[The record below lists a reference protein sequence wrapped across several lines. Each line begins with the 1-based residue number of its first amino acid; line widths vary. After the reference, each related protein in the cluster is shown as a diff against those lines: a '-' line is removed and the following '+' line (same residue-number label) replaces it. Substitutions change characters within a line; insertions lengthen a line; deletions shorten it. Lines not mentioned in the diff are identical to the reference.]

1 VTAPAIKPETGV
13 LAPGLAA
20 ITEVAADPAA
30 EAGKGGMARLSP
42 RLKAVA
48 LGASALDA
56 LAPSLAT
63 HLMLRHFTRPRVK
76 RGADYRS
83 QLPPGAQRLAVRHGD
98 RDLAL
103 WRWGDR
109 GSAVLLVHGW
119 EDNTGSML
127 PFVEPLRRLG
137 YQVFAMDAPGH
148 GLSPKGSTHLLDCSD
163 ALGRVL
169 ATFGPFKSIVAHSFG
184 ATAVCHLLSRVRRC
198 WFPDRMVLLSPM
210 RDMEQHLQVFA
221 DIALLSPDR
230 ADRLRQLAAGVVG
243 CRLDR
248 ISSYEVLP
256 ELTIPGLV
264 VHDRHDPVIPHAVG
278 ESIARIWQG
287 ARLVSTR
294 RLGHRRILKCPEVME
309 QIIQLHYRRD

>member
-1 VTAPAIKPETGV
+1 VTAPALKPENGV
-13 LAPGLAA
+13 IAA
-20 ITEVAADPAA
+20 SLRPIAEVSVDSTTTAS
-30 EAGKGGMARLSP
+30 KGGMARLSP
-42 RLKAVA
+42 VLKAVA

-56 LAPSLAT
+56 LAPTLAT

-76 RGADYRS
+76 RGADYRP
-83 QLPPGAQRLAVRHGD
+83 QLPQGARRLAVPHGD
-98 RDLAL
+98 RDLAV

-109 GSAVLLVHGW
+109 GPAVLLVHGW
-119 EDNTGSML
+119 EDNSGSML

-137 YQVFAMDAPGH
+137 YQVFAVDAPGH
-148 GLSPKGSTHLLDCSD
+148 GLSGAGSTHLLDCSD
-163 ALGRVL
+163 ALGRVV
-169 ATFGPFKSIVAHSFG
+169 AAFGPFNSIVAHSFG

-230 ADRLRQLAAGVVG
+230 AERLRQLAAGIVG

-256 ELTIPGLV
+256 ELSIPGLV
-264 VHDRHDPVIPHAVG
+264 IHDRHDPVIPHAVG
-278 ESIARIWQG
+278 ESIARVWQG

-294 RLGHRRILKCPEVME
+294 RLGHRRILKCPNVMQ
-309 QIIQLHYRRD
+309 QIIQLHHR

>member
-1 VTAPAIKPETGV
+1 MTAPAVKPETGV
-13 LAPGLAA
+13 IAPGFTPV
-20 ITEVAADPAA
+20 TELSDDPGKTG
-30 EAGKGGMARLSP
+30 GKGGMARLSP
-42 RLKAVA
+42 LLKAVA

-56 LAPSLAT
+56 LAPALAT

-76 RGADYRS
+76 RGADYRP

-98 RDLAL
+98 RSLAL

-109 GSAVLLVHGW
+109 GPAVLLVHGW
-119 EDNTGSML
+119 EDNSGSML
-127 PFVEPLRRLG
+127 PFVEPLHRLG

-148 GLSPKGSTHLLDCSD
+148 GLSGAGSTHLLDCSD
-163 ALGRVL
+163 ALGRVI
-169 ATFGPFKSIVAHSFG
+169 AAYGPFKSIIAHSFG
-184 ATAVCHLLSRVRRC
+184 ATAVCHMLSRVRYC

-230 ADRLRQLAAGVVG
+230 AERLRQRAAGVVG

-256 ELTIPGLV
+256 ELSIPGLV
-264 VHDRHDPVIPHAVG
+264 IHDRHDPVIPHAVG
-278 ESIARIWQG
+278 ESIARVWQG

-294 RLGHRRILKCPEVME
+294 RLGHRRILKCPDVM
-309 QIIQLHYRRD
+309 QHILQLHHR